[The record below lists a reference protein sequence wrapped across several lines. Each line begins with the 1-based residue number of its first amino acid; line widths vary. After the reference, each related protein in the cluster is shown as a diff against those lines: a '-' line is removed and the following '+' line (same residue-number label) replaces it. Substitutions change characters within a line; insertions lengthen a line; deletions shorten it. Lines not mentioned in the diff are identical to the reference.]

1 MGTRSHEVVG
11 GADRA
16 AGVRGGSPAI
26 LENGL
31 MQLPSAA
38 GVNGPRR
45 LTRNDHAKKPDF
57 GGMVAS
63 NDCRGRRTTTVDRGD
78 SGQRGPRAGIVARP
92 SWWGIHAPKTSLSHP
107 TAAPKFVLYR
117 QHRATPYTSLQP
129 SDLNRRIAT
138 HELPAPAHPPPRP
151 DVIAAHPAAATMTR
165 AQQTV
170 SLALLVSSL
179 YFALYLGLIPLPALV
194 QEQVVPLLPFWAL
207 VSFGALLLFRL
218 GWGILTFND
227 VPAAHKEL
235 MEEIELAK
243 TELRTLGVSVD

>member
-1 MGTRSHEVVG
+1 
-11 GADRA
+11 
-16 AGVRGGSPAI
+16 
-26 LENGL
+26 
-31 MQLPSAA
+31 
-38 GVNGPRR
+38 
-45 LTRNDHAKKPDF
+45 
-57 GGMVAS
+57 
-63 NDCRGRRTTTVDRGD
+63 
-78 SGQRGPRAGIVARP
+78 
-92 SWWGIHAPKTSLSHP
+92 
-107 TAAPKFVLYR
+107 
-117 QHRATPYTSLQP
+117 
-129 SDLNRRIAT
+129 
-138 HELPAPAHPPPRP
+138 
-151 DVIAAHPAAATMTR
+151 MTR
-165 AQQTV
+165 AQQTI